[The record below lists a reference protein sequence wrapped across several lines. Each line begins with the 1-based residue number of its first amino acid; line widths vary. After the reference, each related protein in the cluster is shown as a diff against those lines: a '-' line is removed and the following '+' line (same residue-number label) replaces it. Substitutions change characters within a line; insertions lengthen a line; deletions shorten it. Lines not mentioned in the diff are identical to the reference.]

1 METSTTEKNLNRLE
15 LADLLTIDTTTL
27 RQRQADALKQHVIEK
42 LEKVINLMKLG
53 QLDKVKEETAFSP
66 AGDGWG
72 VDNYFINFGISE
84 LGEKW
89 EYLDIVEICNKIQ
102 ALEGPL
108 PERSEL
114 ED

>member
-42 LEKVINLMKLG
+42 LEKVINLVKLG
-53 QLDKVKEETAFSP
+53 QLDKIEKETAYSP
-66 AGDGWG
+66 AGDGYG
-72 VDNYFINFGISE
+72 SDTCFINFGISE
-84 LGEKW
+84 LGEEW
-89 EYLDIVEICNKIQ
+89 EYLDIVEVCNKIK